1 MKFIRINP
9 NLIKENATPIAPVQQ
24 LDEIDALADTID
36 DNMGK
41 EVHVPKDVLDSF
53 KIKNTLNPEIWPEGE
68 LNPKVQKNLIKIAS
82 GFIKDINLPKGIKIK
97 DIIFTGSLANYNWS
111 KFSDIDLHVVL
122 DFNQFDADPEMI
134 QNYFNSQKNL
144 WNQEHDITI
153 FGYPVELYV
162 QDTNA
167 KLVATAVYSVLRN
180 EWIRKPKRETF
191 KLDKVAIKDKAQ
203 SFISQLKDI
212 RDDYKDKQYQS
223 VIDKVTKV
231 KAKIKQMRKAG
242 LESGGEFSLENL
254 VFKVLRRTP
263 FMDILDSFKAKAYD
277 NLMSV
282 MERTSMIDE
291 GEVLDNT
298 TFIYKREDEDE
309 TTINAVYNNQRIA
322 SLSMVAMVSAY
333 WYFEDD
339 MSEDE
344 YYELFPDDE
353 FIQIG
358 YLNVYDKK
366 YMGEGIAKKLMKLAI
381 DKAKKEGF
389 DTIYLNASPMGTEGL
404 KINNLV
410 DFYKKFG
417 FKEIINQ
424 GNNVQMILHANSK
437 QLNEAVEYPKLG
449 TLFIKGPAL
458 EDGTHRLYAT
468 SVNNVIVLGRKKID
482 DTSGEPV
489 KMAVFGNNQVFRVG
503 LIDGKLK
510 NIKVGWKSNQSM
522 LEKMGLTKPSIGLHY
537 NKTPNH
543 EDSLKITQVPQ
554 AINSLSSELQK
565 IPDIRWVG

>member
-1 MKFIRINP
+1 MKFIRIKP
-9 NLIKENATPIAPVQQ
+9 DLIKENVAPITPITPIQQ

-36 DNMGK
+36 NNMGK

-68 LNPKVQKNLIKIAS
+68 LNPKVQKNLIKIAN

-134 QNYFNSQKNL
+134 QNYFNSQKTL

-162 QDTNA
+162 QDTNT

-191 KLDKVAIKDKAQ
+191 KLDKVAIKDKAE

-223 VIDKVTKV
+223 VVDKVTRV
-231 KAKIKQMRKAG
+231 KDKIKQMRKAG

-254 VFKVLRRTP
+254 TFKVLRRTP

-282 MERTSMIDE
+282 MERTSMIE
-291 GEVLDNT
+291 EVEN
-298 TFIYKREDEDE
+298 
-309 TTINAVYNNQRIA
+309 
-322 SLSMVAMVSAY
+322 
-333 WYFEDD
+333 W
-339 MSEDE
+339 
-344 YYELFPDDE
+344 
-353 FIQIG
+353 
-358 YLNVYDKK
+358 DK
-366 YMGEGIAKKLMKLAI
+366 
-381 DKAKKEGF
+381 F
-389 DTIYLNASPMGTEGL
+389 
-404 KINNLV
+404 
-410 DFYKKFG
+410 
-417 FKEIINQ
+417 
-424 GNNVQMILHANSK
+424 
-437 QLNEAVEYPKLG
+437 G

-468 SVNNVIVLGRKKID
+468 SVNNVLVLDRKKVD
-482 DTSGEPV
+482 DSSGQSA

-503 LIDGKLK
+503 VVDGKLK
-510 NIKVGWKSNQSM
+510 AMGVDWKSTQSM
-522 LEKMGLTKPSIGLHY
+522 LEKMGLTKTSVVLHY
-537 NKTPNH
+537 NKTPHH

-554 AINSLSSELQK
+554 AINSLSSALQN
-565 IPDIRWVG
+565 IPNIRWVG

>member
-9 NLIKENATPIAPVQQ
+9 NLIKENASPIAPVQQ

-53 KIKNTLNPEIWPEGE
+53 KIKNTLNSEIWPEGE
-68 LNPKVQKNLIKIAS
+68 LNPKVQKNLIKIAN
-82 GFIKDINLPKGIKIK
+82 GFIKDINPPKGIKIK

-153 FGYPVELYV
+153 FGYPIELYV

-333 WYFEDD
+333 WYFEDN

-353 FIQIG
+353 FMQIG

-404 KINNLV
+404 KLNNLV

-417 FKEIINQ
+417 FKEMINQ

-437 QLNEAVEYPKLG
+437 QLNEAVEYPKIG

>member
-9 NLIKENATPIAPVQQ
+9 NLIKENVAPIAPVQQ

-291 GEVLDNT
+291 
-298 TFIYKREDEDE
+298 
-309 TTINAVYNNQRIA
+309 
-322 SLSMVAMVSAY
+322 
-333 WYFEDD
+333 
-339 MSEDE
+339 
-344 YYELFPDDE
+344 
-353 FIQIG
+353 
-358 YLNVYDKK
+358 
-366 YMGEGIAKKLMKLAI
+366 
-381 DKAKKEGF
+381 
-389 DTIYLNASPMGTEGL
+389 
-404 KINNLV
+404 
-410 DFYKKFG
+410 
-417 FKEIINQ
+417 
-424 GNNVQMILHANSK
+424 
-437 QLNEAVEYPKLG
+437 VENWDKLG